1 MARDPKKPEP
11 RKRFVSY
18 LVESGQYTLAGREI
32 EAYRL
37 AFPDDAVT
45 PVEQAANLALHR
57 DTPAQ
62 ALAVYDRA
70 FRPLMP
76 QPLLKSYFDLLEKQG
91 KLRDF
96 LARARQ
102 SALANPEDLLPVAR
116 LYYYHRRQN
125 NVAGG
130 VRALVEYLNRKKNW
144 RADELA
150 PLATLFEQ
158 SQQWND
164 AARCWY
170 ALYSLPGAA
179 PADHEQALA
188 GIAHILL
195 TAPEQ
200 PVQFGAGDLSYYKDI
215 ATMDPYPGFLNGILS
230 LLLNS
235 TDPKYQYGSEN
246 QKAWPYFHRA
256 RACEILDLLE
266 KQFPASARTPELRA
280 ALIEAY
286 AGYNETDAVIHAATQ
301 FLTAYPKAPQRTQ
314 VALALADAYASKGDS
329 SSEFAVYNQMLHE
342 LAAAAAGV
350 PLGEQG
356 GKGLAQEF
364 HGLLTGN
371 GRIGR
376 ACRRRRAPRQPAK
389 TTSSGSGKR
398 FRRIMPACSTDT
410 SRVW

>member
-1 MARDPKKPEP
+1 MPE
-11 RKRFVSY
+11 
-18 LVESGQYTLAGREI
+18 
-32 EAYRL
+32 
-37 AFPDDAVT
+37 
-45 PVEQAANLALHR
+45 
-57 DTPAQ
+57 
-62 ALAVYDRA
+62 
-70 FRPLMP
+70 
-76 QPLLKSYFDLLEKQG
+76 PLLKSYFDLLEKQG
-91 KLRDF
+91 ELRDF

-102 SALANPEDLLPVAR
+102 SAQANPEDLLPVAR
-116 LYYYHRRQN
+116 LYYYYRRQN

-144 RADELA
+144 RANELA
-150 PLATLFEQ
+150 PLAALFEQ

-179 PADHEQALA
+179 PADREQALA

-200 PVQFGAGDLSYYKDI
+200 TVQFGAGDLSYYKDI

-235 TDPKYQYGSEN
+235 SDPKYQYGSEN

-266 KQFPASARTPELRA
+266 KQFPQSARAPELRA

-286 AGYNETDAVIHAATQ
+286 AGYNETDAVIRAATQ
-301 FLTAYPKAPQRTQ
+301 FLTAYPKAQQRTD

-329 SSEFAVYNQMLHE
+329 SSEFAVYNQMLRE
-342 LAAAAAGV
+342 LAPG
-350 PLGEQG
+350 
-356 GKGLAQEF
+356 
-364 HGLLTGN
+364 
-371 GRIGR
+371 
-376 ACRRRRAPRQPAK
+376 RRRAAGR
-389 TTSSGSGKR
+389 TGRSGGTPMDNQ
-398 FRRIMPACSTDT
+398 MPMDAA
-410 SRVW
+410 R